1 MRNINNDLLSN
12 GFPRDYFIGL
22 KGKFYK
28 ILPMKENND
37 PTLGQYMSGL
47 EKELIGCHSYLA
59 LSSLGGEFTS
69 LLCILRYLII
79 TDCDVKTVRG
89 EVFRAIE
96 VCEKLSKRGGEINGR
111 LA

>member
-1 MRNINNDLLSN
+1 MRNNELLSED
-12 GFPRDYFIGL
+12 FLKDYFIGL

-37 PTLGQYMSGL
+37 PTLEQYMKGL

-59 LSSLGGEFTS
+59 LSSLSGEFTS

-79 TDCDVKTVRG
+79 TDCNVGTVKG
-89 EVFRAIE
+89 EVFKAIDI
-96 VCEKLSKRGGEINGR
+96 CEKLSKRGGEKDGR
-111 LA
+111 LE